1 MSITLDETTKE
12 TLAAIQKAQTSGIT
26 TATGIT
32 GYDLSPLVSLIP
44 VVTTFRDKVA
54 REKGTGSKYATW
66 RALMNTT
73 ASQPSPAIPLD
84 YAANEAVFEEQDF
97 QAAYKKSGLFGSV
110 TQDAFDLAED
120 YADPY
125 AVATFQTLN
134 QVLIG
139 DDRLLMCAQSFAL
152 AQPSAPTLTTATT
165 GGTIAASTAVHVG
178 VAARTG
184 TGWYYGNGNSQGN
197 SATVT
202 TGSGTSTNTV
212 TATVAAVRGA
222 VCYDWFYSA
231 DGTTWYYYTTTTVNS
246 VVFTKTITS
255 NQALPSGNGFPDL
268 TTQWKGSTGVPTYN
282 ASADNGS
289 ANAAEYDG
297 FLASLSGDYNST
309 GQWVQSGTATGNPS
323 AWHSLDGAALTLNG
337 GSINEIDEYLFL
349 AIWQAVKC
357 SPTAIMMNATTAQE
371 IANLVLG
378 SSSATTFLNTD
389 STGRINVT
397 AGGHVGQLV
406 NAPAG
411 GVTVPIEVHVSLP
424 PGTIIARTDRVPFP
438 QAQIQSVLAYRN
450 LRDMSQFDYGISRVA
465 NTAGGGPRKDFEID
479 SLGAFCNR
487 APVAMGCISNVG

>member
-1 MSITLDETTKE
+1 MSTELDEVTKE

-32 GYDLSPLVSLIP
+32 GYDLATLVSLIP

-54 REKGTGSKYATW
+54 REKGEGSKYATW

-84 YAANEAVFEEQDF
+84 YAANEAVFSEQDF
-97 QAAYKKSGLFGSV
+97 QVAYKKSGLFGSV
-110 TQDAFDLAED
+110 TQDAFDLAQG

-152 AQPSAPTLTTATT
+152 AQPAAPTLTQVAS
-165 GGTIAASTAVHVG
+165 GGTIGAVTVHIG

-197 SATVT
+197 AASTTFA
-202 TGSGTSTNTV
+202 TGSTNSI
-212 TATVAAVRGA
+212 TATVGAVRGA

-246 VVFTKTITS
+246 VTITKTIS
-255 NQALPSGNGFPDL
+255 ANQTLPSGNNYPDL
-268 TTQWKGSTGVPTYN
+268 TTQWKGSTGVPTYL
-282 ASADNGS
+282 SSGDNGS
-289 ANAAEYDG
+289 ANSAEYDG
-297 FLASLSGDYNST
+297 FLASLSGDYNIN
-309 GQWVQSGTATGNPS
+309 GQWVQSGTATANPS
-323 AWHSLDGAALTLNG
+323 AWHSLDGAALTLSG

-349 AIWQAVKC
+349 SIWQAVKC

-378 SSSATTFLNTD
+378 STSATTFLNTD

-450 LRDMSQFDYGISRVA
+450 VRDMTQFDYGVSRVA
-465 NTAGGGPRKDFEID
+465 NTAGGGPRRDFEID
-479 SLGAFCNR
+479 SLGAFANR
-487 APVAMGCISNVG
+487 APVAMGAIANVG